1 MKTPAE
7 TARDIIL
14 SALPVIRK
22 TNSHGGAEVNPVHK
36 TEMNFLEAHLAE
48 AADLLEEA
56 RKLGDPVGSV
66 QFASIVD
73 EIQEKLKAISE
84 YGGNKSNTPLDSVY
98 PSQQK
103 EEPARNFDAGKL
115 RYDLIP
121 PDALRE
127 LARVYTV
134 GAQKYGDRNWEKGM
148 SWGRAFGSLMRH
160 LWDWFWGVEADDEDG
175 LHPLAHGA
183 FRVFQLLAYSL
194 RGIGTD
200 DRPKGAGPGE

>member
-1 MKTPAE
+1 MMEKPAE
-7 TARDIIL
+7 NVREIII
-14 SALPVIRK
+14 SALPVVRK
-22 TNSHGGAEVNPVHK
+22 TNIYGGVEVNSEQKPK
-36 TEMNFLEAHLAE
+36 RDFLEAHLAE
-48 AADLLEEA
+48 AASLLEEA
-56 RKLGDPVGSV
+56 QQIGDPVGSV
-66 QFASIVD
+66 QFASLVD
-73 EIQEKLKAISE
+73 EIQEKLQTISE
-84 YGGNKSNTPLDSVY
+84 YGGKKSLS
-98 PSQQK
+98 SSLCQGQQK

-160 LWDWFWGVEADDEDG
+160 LWDWFWGVEADEEDG

-194 RGIGTD
+194 RKIGID
-200 DRPKGAGPGE
+200 DRPKGAGSHE